1 MRFRRRSGR
10 HPGKMKQKMM
20 EAKIITQEK
29 TASFGTNFG
38 IIWWCASMDGW
49 MIRMQRKRE
58 RGNGS
63 LSRCKLGP
71 LGKMGG
77 RRAVSGCSF

>member
-1 MRFRRRSGR
+1 
-10 HPGKMKQKMM
+10 MM

-38 IIWWCASMDGW
+38 IIWRRRRAYRWMDDQNAEEEG
-49 MIRMQRKRE
+49 E
-58 RGNGS
+58 RGGNGS

-77 RRAVSGCSF
+77 G